1 MESKMTQ
8 LTEQEARQMI
18 AVVNT
23 RNVDK
28 VVDQYAEDASFQVP
42 SLDSPLRGK
51 EAIRSYLTSAFAA
64 FPDWT
69 MDISKVMVSGDEA
82 VVVNSVH
89 GTHTGPFT
97 SKDGKSITPTNK
109 AFAQEQ
115 LTRVVV
121 NEKGKV
127 SLFRAY
133 GNPSEMNRLLGFP
146 AAVTTHTESTSTVT
160 TRSTSPP
167 TAPK

>member
-1 MESKMTQ
+1 MTQ
-8 LTEQEARQMI
+8 LTEPEARQMI

-23 RNVDK
+23 RNVEK
-28 VVDQYAEDASFQVP
+28 VVEQYAENASFQVP
-42 SLDSPLRGK
+42 NLESPIEGK

-69 MDISKVMVSGDEA
+69 MDINKVIVSGNEA
-82 VVVNSVH
+82 ILVNSVH

-97 SKDGKSITPTNK
+97 DSDGKAVAPTNK
-109 AFAQEQ
+109 TFVQEQ

-121 NEKGKV
+121 DEKGKV

-133 GNPSEMNRLLGFP
+133 GNPSRMNRLLRSPNASKQSSGSDSVGS
-146 AAVTTHTESTSTVT
+146 ASAVAPTS
-160 TRSTSPP
+160 
-167 TAPK
+167 APK

>member
-1 MESKMTQ
+1 MTQ
-8 LTEQEARQMI
+8 LTEPEARQMI

-23 RNVDK
+23 RNVEK
-28 VVDQYAEDASFQVP
+28 VLEQYAENASFQVP
-42 SLDSPLRGK
+42 NLESPIQGK

-69 MDISKVMVSGDEA
+69 MDVSKVIVSGNEA
-82 VVVNSVH
+82 IVVNSVH

-97 SKDGKSITPTNK
+97 DPEGRAVAPTNK
-109 AFAQEQ
+109 SFVQEQ

-121 NEKGKV
+121 DEKGKV

-133 GNPSEMNRLLGFP
+133 GNPSRLNRLLRSPNASKQSAGM
-146 AAVTTHTESTSTVT
+146 ESTVAP
-160 TRSTSPP
+160 TSVVPP
-167 TAPK
+167 TAAK

>member
-1 MESKMTQ
+1 MTQ
-8 LTEQEARQMI
+8 LTEQDARQMI

-28 VVDQYAEDASFQVP
+28 VVDQYAENASYQVP
-42 SLDSPLRGK
+42 SLESPILGK

-69 MDISKVMVSGDEA
+69 MDVNKVIVSGNEA
-82 VVVNSVH
+82 IVVNSVH

-97 SKDGKSITPTNK
+97 GTDGKAVVPTNK
-109 AFAQEQ
+109 TFVQEQ

-121 NEKGKV
+121 DEKGKV

-133 GNPSEMNRLLGFP
+133 GNPSRMNRLLRSPNSSPTPVGS
-146 AAVTTHTESTSTVT
+146 ESASGVPSAT
-160 TRSTSPP
+160 PP
-167 TAPK
+167 TTPK